1 LDIGYNQISDISTL
15 SSLTGLVGLNLG
27 FGTLFLYEDFN
38 PMETGTNLLD
48 DTDLDVLNSLTNL
61 QMLSIGGLDSVTS
74 LSYLSNLTSLTQ
86 LWMGSNPI
94 SDWTPLGAVASN
106 LNAFFVANC
115 GLGQTELENY
125 VADMTSI
132 QYVDESNIGMLGILI
147 EPGITDLS
155 SLDQLNPSIAFL
167 ALLGITNIDF
177 AQNWT
182 NLYIFIC
189 FGMGITNINGLIG
202 LQNLTLA
209 VLGSNNIGPTMFTEG
224 VTPAALNS
232 LTGISLA
239 ENKLESISGIEYMP
253 NLNSFD
259 ASNNLITDISSL
271 SNSPNTGTLESLML
285 SNNQIE
291 EINSLKECIELDIV
305 HLDHNQI
312 QDFTP
317 LVENEGIGN
326 GDYIDISYN
335 PVPPELCD
343 VVDQLVAK
351 VQPDGGVNRNGVCDI
366 TVIVEIEGTGN
377 TSPPAGESHI
387 LIGSPLGISAYPQA
401 NSGQA
406 FDHWEIWDEGTSSYI
421 FLTDSSGYNFSDVQQ
436 DIKVKAVFVPGTYNL
451 TFNIDPT
458 STGTGTVWPLDGG
471 PGVYSYK
478 ENQIVHL
485 SANPSPGSAF
495 AGWTGDIGSVDPMS
509 PGLSIVMN
517 SDKVITA
524 KFSEPDYIVLLSI
537 EGPGTI
543 VPSPGTYYFV
553 SGQWMNLNAMPGPGK
568 AFLGWYEGESLLSK
582 DLSYGLQVT
591 ADHIIVARFGEPDYI
606 VTLSVEG
613 PGTINPAPGEY
624 YFSEGQ
630 QMVLN
635 ATPDPGKIFLGWYEG
650 EMLLSDSTFYS
661 FEVTANH
668 NIVARFSEPDYIVT
682 LSVEGPG
689 TINPAPGEYYFSE
702 GQQMVL
708 NATPDPG
715 KIFLGWYEGEM
726 LLSDYPIYGFEVT
739 ADRNIVARFSEPD
752 YIVTL
757 SVEGPGT
764 ISPMPG
770 TYYFVSGQWMNLN
783 AVPDS
788 GKAFLGWYEGEELL
802 SKDLS
807 YGLQVTADH
816 IIVARFGEPDY
827 IVTLSVEGPGT
838 INPAPGEYYFSEGQ
852 QMVLFATPDPGK
864 VFLGWYEGEMLLSD
878 HPIYGFGV
886 MANRNIVARFG
897 EPDYIVTLSVDGPG
911 TINPAPG
918 EYYFSEGQQM
928 ALFATPDP
936 GKAFLGWYEGGELLS
951 KNTYYNLEVT
961 ANHNI
966 VARFG
971 DANYTVTLSVEGP
984 GTINPAPG
992 EYYFSEGQLM
1002 YLFATPDPGKAF
1014 LGWYE
1019 GEMLLSDYPIYGF
1032 EVTANRNIVA
1042 RFSEPDFTITLV
1054 ISGNGTT
1061 NPIPGTYG
1069 YKAGGNAGFFATPDS
1084 GYAFLHWEIN
1094 DGVDIRYEINTS
1106 LSLQVQANLTV
1117 TAVFSNQDECTW
1129 NVNTSLA
1136 GTGIGWISPSPSNYC
1151 FMTEQELAI
1160 STGTIENNYFGGIQ
1174 LVKDPLGTPEESWV
1188 YWFFH
1193 KLNVDADYNVTA
1205 HFENTGWMF
1214 RLNIEGYGLVFASDG
1229 ETMIYPSS
1237 HALANNFPLKLTAV
1251 ANIEEMPFRGWYSNG
1266 VRISTEPV
1274 FETTLN
1280 SDLQLTARFAP
1291 YAWYQLVI
1299 SLVEGEGTTNPA
1311 PGGYSYIEGSTVEVK
1326 AIPDAG
1332 WAFSNWVGDIDGI
1345 ENIDQPIINVPIDKT
1360 RYIGVIFVELPPEGE
1375 GTTEGTIE
1383 GTTEGTVEGAVE
1395 GEIGPH
1401 SADRDGDGVISLSE
1415 LLRVIQFFNMG
1426 GYHCDPSNEED
1437 GYAGGIEGDHSC
1449 TPHASDYDEQDWTI
1463 DLGELLRLIQFFNI
1477 GGYHPCPGIGEDD
1490 YCPGLV
1496 G

>member
-1 LDIGYNQISDISTL
+1 
-15 SSLTGLVGLNLG
+15 
-27 FGTLFLYEDFN
+27 
-38 PMETGTNLLD
+38 METGTNLLD

-568 AFLGWYEGESLLSK
+568 AFLGWYEGES
-582 DLSYGLQVT
+582 
-591 ADHIIVARFGEPDYI
+591 
-606 VTLSVEG
+606 
-613 PGTINPAPGEY
+613 
-624 YFSEGQ
+624 
-630 QMVLN
+630 
-635 ATPDPGKIFLGWYEG
+635 
-650 EMLLSDSTFYS
+650 
-661 FEVTANH
+661 
-668 NIVARFSEPDYIVT
+668 
-682 LSVEGPG
+682 
-689 TINPAPGEYYFSE
+689 
-702 GQQMVL
+702 
-708 NATPDPG
+708 
-715 KIFLGWYEGEM
+715 
-726 LLSDYPIYGFEVT
+726 
-739 ADRNIVARFSEPD
+739 
-752 YIVTL
+752 
-757 SVEGPGT
+757 
-764 ISPMPG
+764 
-770 TYYFVSGQWMNLN
+770 
-783 AVPDS
+783 
-788 GKAFLGWYEGEELL
+788 LL